1 MLTAIY
7 WMEPRVP
14 NVGAREKT
22 QGVEGVAALE
32 GLFGMLTKSVISS
45 FSHHMQREMEIS
57 RKRDTLTKEAEAETK
72 DVHFQGL

>member
-1 MLTAIY
+1 MANHWT
-7 WMEPRVP
+7 EHKVC
-14 NVGAREKT
+14 NGEAREKT

-32 GLFGMLTKSVISS
+32 GLFGMLTKSVISP